1 MEADANKFISAKS
14 RVREKVRWLHQTIG
28 HVRMN
33 TLTLSTFKELEKENE
48 NLRLE
53 KIKLVNSQTA
63 LRQENIK
70 LAKKDSNQ
78 KADLEKGKQ
87 VLIILVS
94 IQYVDKET

>member
-1 MEADANKFISAKS
+1 M
-14 RVREKVRWLHQTIG
+14 HQTIG

>member
-1 MEADANKFISAKS
+1 
-14 RVREKVRWLHQTIG
+14 LHQTIG
-28 HVRMN
+28 LVRMN

>member
-1 MEADANKFISAKS
+1 M
-14 RVREKVRWLHQTIG
+14 HQTIG
-28 HVRMN
+28 LVRMN

>member
-1 MEADANKFISAKS
+1 
-14 RVREKVRWLHQTIG
+14 LHQTIG